1 MNSWLLGAGMFADV
15 LILSVSMMALTNLK
29 RKLVTKPV
37 SEPGAF
43 MADNLWQM
51 LFIEV
56 SAVCGVSGLVMM
68 WFGNWVDEM
77 AMLFMLA
84 AAYCFW
90 KLYARVLNFV
100 GYVFTLLHL
109 WSLFMFLWHR
119 AEEFAVMAG
128 ILLFTDVYISLVTG
142 ALRQWVERFCRQM
155 KRN

>member
-1 MNSWLLGAGMFADV
+1 
-15 LILSVSMMALTNLK
+15 
-29 RKLVTKPV
+29 
-37 SEPGAF
+37 
-43 MADNLWQM
+43 M

-100 GYVFTLLHL
+100 GYVFTLLQL